1 MCEET
6 RSIAIILPAYNE
18 ELTIRQTIEAF
29 HRALPEAK
37 IIVVNNKSRDATLEI
52 ATQTLRDLQ
61 CDGQVITENLQG
73 KGNAVRRAFI
83 DVEADIY
90 VLTDA
95 DMTYP
100 ADRVRDLLV
109 PVLNNQ
115 ADMVVGDRHSQGHYE
130 KENTRPLHGLGNRLV
145 QGLVNSL
152 FHSQLVD
159 IMSGYRVLSRRLV
172 KNYPILVDGFQIE
185 TDLTLHALD
194 KRFRI
199 VEIPVEYK
207 DRPAGSFSKLNT
219 FSDGAK
225 VLWSIMQILRH
236 YRPLQFFS
244 GVFFLFFAAG
254 IVCGIPVVHDW
265 IAYRYIYHVPLA
277 VLATGIEILAVVF
290 MAIGLILDSLVH
302 QQRLAFE
309 REILNSPHPIVRG
322 RTAG

>member
-1 MCEET
+1 MGEDT
-6 RSIAIILPAYNE
+6 LSIAIILPAYNE
-18 ELTIRQTIEAF
+18 ALTIRPTIEAF

-37 IIVVNNKSRDATLEI
+37 IVVVNNRSQDATPDI
-52 ATQTLRDLQ
+52 AAQTLRDLQ
-61 CDGQVITENLQG
+61 CDGDVIHENLQG

-100 ADRVRDLLV
+100 AERIRDLLQ
-109 PVLNNQ
+109 PIIDNQ
-115 ADMVVGDRHSQGHYE
+115 ADMVVGDRHSSGDYE
-130 KENTRPLHGLGNRLV
+130 KENKRLLHGMGNRLV
-145 QGLVNSL
+145 QGLVNKL
-152 FHSQLVD
+152 FRSRLVD

-199 VEIPVEYK
+199 VEIPIEYK

-236 YRPLQFFS
+236 YRPLQFFTI
-244 GVFFLFFAAG
+244 VFFLFFVAG
-254 IVCGIPVVHDW
+254 IGCGIPVVHDW
-265 IAYRYIYHVPLA
+265 LVYRYIYHVPLA

-290 MAIGLILDSLVH
+290 IAIGLILDSLVH

-309 REILNSPHPIVRG
+309 REILNSPKGVARM
-322 RTAG
+322 RATD

>member
-1 MCEET
+1 MCEES

-18 ELTIRQTIEAF
+18 ELTIRQTMEAF
-29 HRALPEAK
+29 HRALPEAR
-37 IIVVNNKSRDATLEI
+37 IIVVNNRSRDRTLEI
-52 ATQTLRDLQ
+52 ATETLRDLK
-61 CDGQVITENLQG
+61 CEGEVITENLQG

-83 DVEADIY
+83 DVDADIY

-100 ADRVRDLLV
+100 AERVRDLIQ
-109 PVLNNQ
+109 PVLGNQ

-130 KENTRPLHGLGNRLV
+130 KENKRLLHGLGNRLV
-145 QGLVNSL
+145 QGLVNNL
-152 FHSQLVD
+152 FRSQLVD

-244 GVFFLFFAAG
+244 IIFFMFFFAG
-254 IVCGIPVVHDW
+254 ILCGVPVMHDW
-265 IAYRYIYHVPLA
+265 FAYRYIYHVPLA

-309 REILNSPHPIVRG
+309 REILNSPQPAHRG
-322 RTAG
+322 RSAG